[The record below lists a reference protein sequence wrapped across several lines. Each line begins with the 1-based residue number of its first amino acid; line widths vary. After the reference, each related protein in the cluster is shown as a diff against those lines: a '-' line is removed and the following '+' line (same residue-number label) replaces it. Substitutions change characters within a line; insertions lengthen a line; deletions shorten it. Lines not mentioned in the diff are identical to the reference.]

1 MGIYD
6 YMNHFWFKNE
16 NDPCSLSETSL
27 YLYLLYEA
35 NRQHWVMPFK
45 VSTQMLVARLNTS
58 KQNVMKA
65 REGLR
70 KRGLI
75 DFSRGEGKGKPAFYT
90 LLLSETQSQSLTP
103 TMTQMLPETLTSKL
117 SQPLPLFNIKEE
129 NNEEEVKEDNSP
141 SPNSN
146 IVLTLSELKG
156 KLMDDCSW
164 QQDLSLQLAKNGI
177 NLNAEALSKELSDFF
192 DMLEH
197 KGCKGKEEADC
208 RQYAFNWIN
217 YNHKNK
223 NHGKE
228 SKCFGK
234 AGSAEISANRPE
246 VPVLQPFCPMW
257 YLSIV
262 VRKRQR
268 RLYICW
274 P

>member
-1 MGIYD
+1 MISIYD
-6 YMNHFWFKNE
+6 YMNHFWFENE

-27 YLYLLYEA
+27 YFYLLYEA

-75 DFSRGEGKGKPAFYT
+75 GLSKGEGKGKPALYT
-90 LLLSETQSQSLTP
+90 LLLLETQSQSLSP

-117 SQPLPLFNIKEE
+117 SQPLPLSNIKEE
-129 NNEEEVKEDNSP
+129 NNKEEVKEDNSP

-164 QQDLSLQLAKNGI
+164 QQDLSLQLVKNGI

-246 VPVLQPFCPMW
+246 D
-257 YLSIV
+257 YNG
-262 VRKRQR
+262 
-268 RLYICW
+268 IC
-274 P
+274 

>member
-1 MGIYD
+1 MMGIYD
-6 YMNHFWFKNE
+6 YMNHFWFENE

-27 YLYLLYEA
+27 YFYLLYEA

-65 REGLR
+65 REGLK

-75 DFSRGEGKGKPAFYT
+75 DLSKGEGRGKPALYT
-90 LLLSETQSQSLTP
+90 LHFSEVLSQSLSL
-103 TMTQMLPETLTSKL
+103 MTTQQLPETLTSKL
-117 SQPLPLFNIKEE
+117 SQSLPLSNIKED
-129 NNEEEVKEDNSP
+129 NNKKEVREEKKSP

-146 IVLTLSELKG
+146 NVLSLSELRA
-156 KLMDDCSW
+156 KLLNDSSW
-164 QQDLSLQLAKNGI
+164 HHDLSSKLAPNGI
-177 NLNAEALSKELSDFF
+177 NLNPETVRKELSGFF
-192 DMLEH
+192 DMLEQ
-197 KGCKGKEEADC
+197 KGCKGKEESDC

-228 SKCFGK
+228 SKCYGK

-246 VPVLQPFCPMW
+246 D
-257 YLSIV
+257 YNG
-262 VRKRQR
+262 
-268 RLYICW
+268 IC
-274 P
+274 

>member
-6 YMNHFWFKNE
+6 FMNHFWFENE

-27 YLYLLYEA
+27 YFYLLYEA

-58 KQNVMKA
+58 KQNIMKA
-65 REGLR
+65 REGLKR
-70 KRGLI
+70 RGLI
-75 DFSRGEGKGKPAFYT
+75 DLSKGEGKGKPALYS
-90 LLLSETQSQSLTP
+90 LLLSEAQLQPLSP
-103 TMTQMLPETLTSKL
+103 TMTQQLPETLTSKL
-117 SQPLPLFNIKEE
+117 SQSLPHSNIKEE
-129 NNEEEVKEDNSP
+129 NNKEEVKEDHSP

-146 IVLTLSELKG
+146 IVLTLSELRP
-156 KLMDDCSW
+156 KLLNDSSW
-164 QQDLSLQLAKNGI
+164 HQVLSSQLAKNGI
-177 NLNAEALSKELSDFF
+177 ILNAEALSQELTDFF
-192 DMLEH
+192 DMLEQ

-228 SKCFGK
+228 SKCYGK

-246 VPVLQPFCPMW
+246 D
-257 YLSIV
+257 YNG
-262 VRKRQR
+262 
-268 RLYICW
+268 IC
-274 P
+274 